1 MRVAMLVVAAW
12 LWAPAVLASSDDT
25 GTEDKAPEKVLIEI
39 YRIAPGKHE
48 AFLRDIAAFD
58 KANELAGLPPRQ
70 LYVHS
75 DGAGWDFLLIQ
86 PARTPADKS
95 EALENAWKELEL
107 PSGTRFFLKFRE
119 NILEHSDTFAYGPV
133 SAGAVLESL
142 D

>member
-1 MRVAMLVVAAW
+1 MRMAMFVVAAW
-12 LWAPAVLASSDDT
+12 LWAPVVLASSDDAE
-25 GTEDKAPEKVLIEI
+25 TEEKAPQKVLIEI

-86 PARTPADKS
+86 PAKTPAGKS
-95 EALENAWKELEL
+95 EALGNAWKELDL
-107 PSGTRFFLKFRE
+107 PSGIRFFLEFRE

-133 SAGAVLESL
+133 SAGAVLETL